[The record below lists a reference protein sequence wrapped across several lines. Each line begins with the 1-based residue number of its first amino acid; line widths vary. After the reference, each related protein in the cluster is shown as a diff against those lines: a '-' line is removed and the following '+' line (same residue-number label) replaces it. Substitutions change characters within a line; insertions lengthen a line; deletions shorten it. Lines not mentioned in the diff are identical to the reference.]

1 MRRREFLASSLA
13 ASAMTASE
21 TSAGRTSDPAADQST
36 PEFYEL
42 RQYHL
47 RRGPQ
52 VKLTDDFLREAALP
66 AWKRLG
72 IGPVGVFNTTIGSDT
87 PTIYV
92 LIPHLSLE
100 SVAATPARL
109 QADPEYQ
116 RAGAAFLNAPS
127 TDPAFVRMESSLLLA
142 FESMPRLQAPPG
154 TAENRPRIFELRTYE
169 SHSERANLKKVEMFN
184 SGEIAIFRRTGLRA
198 VFFGRTMIGSKL
210 PNLTYMLTFED
221 MGAHDKNWAAFI
233 ADPEWKK
240 LSTAPG
246 YTDGEIISNI
256 SNTFLTPTP
265 YSQV

>member
-13 ASAMTASE
+13 ASAMTGSE
-21 TSAGRTSDPAADQST
+21 TSAEGVSATAADQST

-87 PTIYV
+87 PTVYV

-100 SVAATPARL
+100 SVAATAARL

-116 RAGAAFLNAPS
+116 RAGAAFLNVPS
-127 TDPAFVRMESSLLLA
+127 TDPAYVRMESALMLA
-142 FESMPRLQAPPG
+142 FESFPRLEVPPG

-169 SHSERANLKKVEMFN
+169 SHSERAHLKKVEMFN
-184 SGEIAIFRRTGLRA
+184 NGEIAIFRRTGLRP
-198 VFFGRTMIGSKL
+198 VFFGRTLIGSKL
-210 PNLTYMLTFED
+210 PNLTYMLTFDD
-221 MGAHDKNWAAFI
+221 MAAHDKNWAAFI

-246 YTDGEIISNI
+246 YTDGEIVSNI

>member
-13 ASAMTASE
+13 ASAMTAPE
-21 TSAGRTSDPAADQST
+21 TSAGRTSEPAADQSA

-72 IGPVGVFNTTIGSDT
+72 IGPVGVFNTAIGSDT
-87 PTIYV
+87 PTVYV

-100 SVAATPARL
+100 SVAATAARL

-127 TDPAFVRMESSLLLA
+127 TDPAFVRIENSLLLA
-142 FESMPRLQAPPG
+142 FESVPRLQVPPG
-154 TAENRPRIFELRTYE
+154 TAENRARIFELRTYE

-184 SGEIAIFRRTGLRA
+184 NGEIAIFRRTGLRP
-198 VFFGRTMIGSKL
+198 VFFGRTLIGSKL
-210 PNLTYMLTFED
+210 PNLTYMLTFDD
-221 MGAHDKNWAAFI
+221 MAAHDKNWAAFI

-240 LSTAPG
+240 LSTTPG
-246 YTDGEIISNI
+246 YTDGEIVSNI
-256 SNTFLTPTP
+256 SNAFLTPTP